1 MTWFLRRK
9 TFHKE
14 LYQRSRKIISTHD
27 LIDIWR
33 IRNPTTKRLTWRQKN
48 PLIQRR
54 LDIWLISN
62 SLQGEIGKQD
72 IITSVKTDHFAIT
85 LDIDII
91 SETNRGP
98 SFWKFSNSFLDDESY
113 IDLITDEIPIWLD
126 EIRML
131 ECNGTAL

>member
-1 MTWFLRRK
+1 M
-9 TFHKE
+9 
-14 LYQRSRKIISTHD
+14 
-27 LIDIWR
+27 
-33 IRNPTTKRLTWRQKN
+33 TWRQKN

-62 SLQGEIGKQD
+62 SLQDEIGKKD

-131 ECNGTAL
+131 ECNGTA